1 MAVARS
7 SSCGVAI
14 CYLLPYISSLFYLP
28 NDTTVRASTS
38 IQLRR
43 AGQQGSTRT
52 LTAALKRVVKHLL
65 GTYFITQ
72 YYKHDDMLIHN
83 CQEQKTRI
91 GRILKITRQ
100 LAAQAG
106 RGSLMS
112 TIALLDLYVKI
123 ADDVRV

>member
-65 GTYFITQ
+65 GTYSITQ

-100 LAAQAG
+100 ARGGAESDVYDCLARFA
-106 RGSLMS
+106 R
-112 TIALLDLYVKI
+112 
-123 ADDVRV
+123 